1 MKNQEK
7 TIAKISSLIA
17 GVISLAILIRY
28 YSSGETVH
36 GIIAIYLL
44 ILSVSIKIHEYHIK
58 EDE

>member
-7 TIAKISSLIA
+7 FIAKTSSVMA
-17 GVISLAILIRY
+17 GVISLAILFGY
-28 YSSGETVH
+28 YFSGETVQ

-44 ILSVSIKIHEYHIK
+44 ILSVSIKMHSYHIK

>member
-7 TIAKISSLIA
+7 FIAKTSSIIA

-28 YSSGETVH
+28 Y
-36 GIIAIYLL
+36 
-44 ILSVSIKIHEYHIK
+44 VSIKMHMYHIK